1 MSEQYAHDNVVPD
14 KASEQS
20 KKKQVAEMFDDIA
33 PRYDFLNR
41 FLSAGIDVSWRR
53 KALAKLE
60 ALKPQ
65 LMLDVATG
73 TGDVAIMAA
82 RQLQLQKI
90 IGIDISE
97 KMLEGGRE
105 KVKTKGLEQ
114 IIELKSGDSET
125 INFPD
130 NTFDAVTVAFG
141 VRNFE
146 NLEKGISE
154 IYRVLKPGGRL
165 VVLEFSKP
173 KLPGVTQAY
182 QLYMSIVAPQVAG
195 AFSKNKKAYQ
205 YLNKSINAF
214 PEGKNFVAVL
224 NKTGFINTSC
234 KPLTLGI
241 CTIYCGDK

>member
-1 MSEQYAHDNVVPD
+1 MEEQYLHDKIVPD
-14 KASEQS
+14 TNSAQT

-41 FLSAGIDVSWRR
+41 FLSAGIDVSWRK
-53 KALAKLE
+53 KALAKLKE
-60 ALKPQ
+60 LHPK

-82 RQLQLQKI
+82 RELQPEKI

-97 KMLEGGRE
+97 KMLEAGRV
-105 KVKTKGLEQ
+105 KVAAKGLEAV
-114 IIELKSGDSET
+114 IELRGGDSET

-130 NTFDAVTVAFG
+130 ATFDAVTVAFG

-146 NLEKGISE
+146 NLEKGMSE
-154 IYRVLKPGGRL
+154 ILRVLKPGGRL

-173 KLPGVTQAY
+173 KLPGILQVY
-182 QLYMSIVAPQVAG
+182 NLYMSIVAPQVAG

-205 YLNKSINAF
+205 YLTNSIKAF
-214 PEGKNFVAVL
+214 PEGKHFVAVL
-224 NKTGFINTSC
+224 NKTGFTNTSC

-241 CTIYCGDK
+241 CSIYCGDK